1 MKLEPRLWGM
11 IWAVKRDSGKSTV
24 FSQYF
29 KVFEVVWDILA
40 MPWDQLHDAGAAHL
54 LFVVL

>member
-1 MKLEPRLWGM
+1 M

-40 MPWDQLHDAGAAHL
+40 MPWDELHDAGAAHL